1 MTTKVEVTKVEE
13 QMNGRFLFSI
23 RAYTP
28 EGRIEFPIGIQ
39 DLGVARSR

>member
-13 QMNGRFLFSI
+13 QMNGRFLFSV

-28 EGRIEFPIGIQ
+28 EGRISF
-39 DLGVARSR
+39 R